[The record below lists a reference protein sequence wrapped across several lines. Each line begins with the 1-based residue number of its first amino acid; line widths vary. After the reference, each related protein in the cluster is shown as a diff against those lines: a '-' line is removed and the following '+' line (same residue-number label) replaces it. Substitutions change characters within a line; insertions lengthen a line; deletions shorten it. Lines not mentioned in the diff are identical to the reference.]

1 MRDFEPFDET
11 FRFDERVLAENFP
24 NYMLPSVLS
33 WIFNLMVAHKL
44 YSPIHSSKIDATKLI
59 QPLNRIMRTAF
70 RSEYVDFMADIQI
83 DLVTFRN
90 VLSYLLQRVSDTN
103 EGKTLENILYET
115 SSAYAV
121 EFKEVN
127 LKNGAIGWKATKMK
141 LVYRVPPIVKKQAL
155 EVMSTDQLLMEAWDS
170 HYGIDFDDEKTV
182 TRCTDALSGLLRD
195 RYYPDEKKPQL
206 GKLLKQLI
214 ENKDKIILPAD
225 TLYNKE
231 SLLKMMVKFS
241 EKRNN
246 HQKGTGTKPSHEE
259 AGFVLHF
266 TIMLYQLFRSKND

>member
-1 MRDFEPFDET
+1 MRDFEPFDKT
-11 FRFDERVLAENFP
+11 FRFDESILTENFP
-24 NYMLPSVLS
+24 NYMLPSILS
-33 WIFNLMVAHKL
+33 WIFNVMVAHKL
-44 YSPIHSSKIDATKLI
+44 YDPYHSNMIDTAKLVNPI
-59 QPLNRIMRTAF
+59 NRMLRTTF
-70 RSEYVDFMADIQI
+70 RSKYADFIADIQF
-83 DLVTFRN
+83 DLSTFRN
-90 VLSYLLQRVSDTN
+90 VLSYLLQRVSDAN

-127 LKNGAIGWKATKMK
+127 VKNGAIGWKVTKMK

-155 EVMSTDQLLMEAWDS
+155 EVMRTDQLLTEAWDF

-182 TRCTDALSGLLRD
+182 TRCTDVLSGLLRD
-195 RYYPDEKKPQL
+195 KYYPNEKKPQL